1 MTDAFTDLLGAL
13 AGVPRLDGPRC
24 VGKHHLFDPPAWRE
38 PAPDVGRR
46 HAQALTECER
56 CPALADCRRWLGSLP
71 RSARPS
77 GVVAA
82 QVIDPPATYRTTTA
96 TKGITA

>member
-1 MTDAFTDLLGAL
+1 VDLNTLLGAL
-13 AGVPRLDGPRC
+13 TAVPPLPGARC
-24 VGKHHLFDPPAWRE
+24 VGRHHLFDPPAWRE
-38 PAPDVGRR
+38 PAPDVGHR

-56 CPALADCRRWLGSLP
+56 CPALARCRAWLDGLP

-82 QVIDPPATYRTTTA
+82 QVIDPPATYRTTTTA